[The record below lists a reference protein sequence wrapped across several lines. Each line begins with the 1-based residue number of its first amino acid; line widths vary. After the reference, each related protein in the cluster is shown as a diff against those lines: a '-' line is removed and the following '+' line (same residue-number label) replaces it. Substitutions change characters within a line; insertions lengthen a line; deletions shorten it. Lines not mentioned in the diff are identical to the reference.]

1 MAAAPPATTDPSTTF
16 RADDIVEI
24 TGLQMR
30 QELNGLRATIIDWS
44 EAEERWRVLLEDNT
58 GKMLRTEHLVLVR
71 RAREP
76 SPPPPAGIWTPQWKA
91 PGGYAISLAP
101 GDRVRV
107 KLQEE
112 PLLEDREGVIV
123 RWEPDLN
130 KWKVRFSNGSCELLP
145 QTSLEPMEDWNVPGP
160 TQGSTVRRQPPAEEE
175 APCFGAD
182 ARVVVQGLQVR
193 PDLNGKLGSVVTW
206 DTAEHRY
213 KVQLDDGTGKMLR
226 PANLRLATV
235 QDDPR
240 LGAPEVSGRGHGGP
254 HRWKDGAPSGDVRG
268 SGDGLVIGQRVRV
281 RGLIERSELNGR
293 LGEVAGWDDVEE
305 RWKVALDDGTGKLLK
320 ASNLEAVSA
329 ESDEDA
335 DVDLTPAQPAP
346 HKYSRV

>member
-1 MAAAPPATTDPSTTF
+1 
-16 RADDIVEI
+16 
-24 TGLQMR
+24 MR

-44 EAEERWRVLLEDNT
+44 EAEERWRVLLEDST

-107 KLQEE
+107 KLQEA

-130 KWKVRFSNGSCELLP
+130 KWKVRFSNGSCELLA

-305 RWKVALDDGTGKLLK
+305 RWK
-320 ASNLEAVSA
+320 
-329 ESDEDA
+329 
-335 DVDLTPAQPAP
+335 AP
-346 HKYSRV
+346 L